1 MKYFSILFLLV
12 LFSIPAAAQNNDST
26 SSAAKDTLTTDILS
40 GKPML
45 LGEVNREAFADTSYS
60 WWFES
65 VYDMYEPDSSLIP
78 EIADEIGNTDIKIVM
93 GTWCSDSRREVPR
106 SFKILDEVHYP
117 KDSVKIYTVD
127 RGLHGYKGDVKPF
140 DVERVPEFIFYRDG
154 KEIGRIVESP
164 KETLEKDMLKILKG

>member
-106 SFKILDEVHYP
+106 F
-117 KDSVKIYTVD
+117 
-127 RGLHGYKGDVKPF
+127 F
-140 DVERVPEFIFYRDG
+140 
-154 KEIGRIVESP
+154 
-164 KETLEKDMLKILKG
+164 